1 MKRIDFMRGLTFAV
15 LAIFAVFANAE
26 SDEIV
31 QARQALASFQEKDAG
46 IAEFVDR
53 SAGYV
58 VFPMIEKGAVVVG
71 GAHGKGVLFEG
82 DKAIGAATV
91 SQATAGLQIG
101 AQVYSQVMFLETQ
114 DNLNA
119 FKANKWAWQGEATAV
134 AAKSG
139 VAKNTDFKN
148 GVAIF
153 INDQKGAMASLAAG
167 GQKFTYTPY

>member
-58 VFPMIEKGAVVVG
+58 VFPMIEKGALT
-71 GAHGKGVLFEG
+71 ARAYCS
-82 DKAIGAATV
+82 KAIRPSARRPSAKPQRACR
-91 SQATAGLQIG
+91 SARRCIARLC
-101 AQVYSQVMFLETQ
+101 FLRLRT
-114 DNLNA
+114 
-119 FKANKWAWQGEATAV
+119 T
-134 AAKSG
+134 
-139 VAKNTDFKN
+139 
-148 GVAIF
+148 
-153 INDQKGAMASLAAG
+153 
-167 GQKFTYTPY
+167 

>member
-1 MKRIDFMRGLTFAV
+1 MKRIDCFRGLTFAV

-26 SDEIV
+26 TDEV
-31 QARQALASFQEKDAG
+31 AQARQALASFQEKDAG
-46 IAEFVDR
+46 IAEFVNK

-82 DKAIGAATV
+82 ETAVGAATV
-91 SQATAGLQIG
+91 SQGTVGLQIG

-119 FKANKWAWQGEATAV
+119 FKENKWAWQGEATAV

-153 INDQKGAMASLAAG
+153 ISDQKGAMASLAAG
-167 GQKFTYTPY
+167 GQKFTFTPY